1 MIKKFDDFFDKSNQM
16 VVESS
21 AQVAESEYEDIE
33 NGIAF
38 DDEDLTE
45 AEDFQ
50 APRMVA
56 DNKYLSKISM
66 IVVKHLRK
74 RVSAPF
80 MIYPFVLTINGKDCS
95 MIQSQTSSLVLFK
108 DGVEKT
114 IAYFKGNPLKEPG
127 IKSDFAVSTRKLGF
141 LAMIRTLV
149 DFVAT
154 QFESDGKVNEARSTP
169 EITPLSPKTLYVAY
183 IPLCKKL
190 NDTTKIPKDAMYEF
204 LKYFEMYEDS
214 EIKKMLCNDPAELPE
229 ALQIVQKSL
238 ATQKDGVTIDA
249 NAATRAVYVTHMAL
263 CGVTYG
269 LGDKE
274 AKALRDVWFW
284 GGGKS
289 GKLAIEFSASGGY
302 VVKEAEDVMD
312 SRVDELQR
320 KMNSVYRA
328 AEGVCKYIKS
338 GGKDISM
345 RGEIA
350 KHRGILI
357 TGVAGIG
364 KTVALNKAIRDTHL
378 IENVDYKKM
387 GNATT
392 GAREVYHEL
401 YEGNNMLLIYDDTPD
416 MFDTPSKVSLWKL
429 AMEGDEANRMVM
441 SPDGE
446 AKKSSRIFY
455 NASDPDMTR
464 QDRYFRE
471 IGRFTPYEKDEWI
484 KKESKKIASE
494 YKSRKG
500 GEDSPLTAEGIKI
513 MATKRFKEYEDN
525 EAVSLIPDRFL
536 FNGIIVYISNQTL
549 STFRKS
555 VKDHWDAISSRME
568 MIDISPTRKVV
579 WAWLRK
585 KIMAD
590 AADAAKP
597 DALRIL
603 PIETSIK
610 IDDVVSHIDDIMEG
624 KFNDES
630 NVYGKIN
637 FRIIANIK
645 DYITFESPEWKQK
658 ILDNM
663 LLNSERES

>member
-38 DDEDLTE
+38 DDEDLKE

-80 MIYPFVLTINGKDCS
+80 MVYPFVLTINGKDCS

-141 LAMIRTLV
+141 LAMIRSLV

-154 QFESDGKVNEARSTP
+154 QFEGDGKVNEARSTP
-169 EITPLSPKTLYVAY
+169 EITPATKPSYAAYVQ
-183 IPLCKKL
+183 ICKKL
-190 NDTTKIPKDAMYEF
+190 NDTTAIPKDAMYEF
-204 LKYFEMYEDS
+204 LKYYEKYEDA
-214 EIKKMLCNDPAELPE
+214 EIKSMLCSDPSDLPE

-238 ATQKDGVTIDA
+238 ATKKDGVTIDA
-249 NAATRAVYVTHMAL
+249 TAAYRSVQVAHMVL

-269 LGDKE
+269 CDDKE

-320 KMNSVYRA
+320 KMDSVYRA

-338 GGKDISM
+338 GGKDMSM

-364 KTVALNKAIRDTHL
+364 KTVALNQAIRDTHL

-597 DALRIL
+597 DDLRIL
-603 PIETSIK
+603 PIESGIK

-637 FRIIANIK
+637 FRIISNIRE
-645 DYITFESPEWKQK
+645 YIMFGNPEWKQK